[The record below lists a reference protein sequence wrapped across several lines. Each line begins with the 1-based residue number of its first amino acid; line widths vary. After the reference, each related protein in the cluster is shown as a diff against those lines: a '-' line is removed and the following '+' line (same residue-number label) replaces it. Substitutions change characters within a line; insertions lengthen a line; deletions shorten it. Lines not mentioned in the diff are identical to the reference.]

1 MSLLSAAQAMAF
13 ALIGLSISL
22 AASAAVAGQSD
33 CHGHAADIVRQAYP
47 AATKTTDTM
56 FDLAGTTITL
66 QTDNSADNDPHALT
80 CHVWPARPELT
91 LVAVPLMTEQS
102 DVSNEGDIEL
112 LVVDSAGFQVKQRL
126 RLEGLM
132 SDDAVH
138 VSRITF
144 DTAPYQIARGELA
157 FGLRIGLEGSSGPN
171 PFGETTLWLF
181 SMDDHGLR
189 TVLDNIV
196 VDENHGE
203 WDTACAGE
211 FQATTRTLAIAPP
224 SHAAFADLVVTE
236 KTTSTVNKPE
246 GNGEC
251 SSNDKT
257 TTDKRRIRYEGSGY
271 LVPKEF
277 RRAE

>member
-1 MSLLSAAQAMAF
+1 MKLHSAVQAVTF
-13 ALIGLSISL
+13 ALIGLSVSL
-22 AASAAVAGQSD
+22 AAPAVAAGQSD
-33 CHGHAADIVRQAYP
+33 CGGRAADIVRQAYP
-47 AATKTTDTM
+47 AATKTADAA

-66 QTDNSADNDPHALT
+66 PTDNGADDDPHVLT
-80 CHVWPARPELT
+80 CRVWPARPELT

-102 DVSNEGDIEL
+102 DDSNEGDIEL
-112 LVVDSAGFQVKQRL
+112 LVVDSASFQVKQRL

-138 VSRITF
+138 VSRIAF
-144 DTAPYQIARGELA
+144 DTAPYQIARDELA

-181 SMDDHGLR
+181 SMDGHGLR

-203 WDTACAGE
+203 WDTVCAGE
-211 FQATTRTLAIAPP
+211 FQATTRTLAIAPS
-224 SHAAFADLVVTE
+224 SHAAFADLLVTE
-236 KTTSTVNKPE
+236 KTTSTINKPE
-246 GNGEC
+246 GNDEC
-251 SSNDKT
+251 SSNDT
-257 TTDKRRIRYEGSGY
+257 TTTGKRRIRYEGSGY
-271 LVPKEF
+271 RVPAEL